1 MSTRLSDGTRWNA
14 IRGATGLLYLFLL
27 LPLFIVV
34 LISFNPTQY
43 ATFPPEGLSLTWYQ
57 TFFASDR
64 LLDALVSSFV
74 VAAGSALVAG
84 LVGLISAI
92 GFVRRDFRYKSVL
105 SSLLFL
111 PMLISPV
118 VIGVALTA
126 FLTDVGMQKNYLFLV
141 LGHSTLVL
149 PYVFVTVRAQLFGF
163 DRSIEEAA
171 LTLGAN
177 ELETFVEVTL
187 PSIMPGLAAGML
199 LAFVISF
206 GEFTATQFWVQPDT
220 VTAPIEIYTMV
231 RTSLTPEI
239 NAMATVL
246 MIITVVI
253 PLLLDVALGKNL
265 ILKSA

>member
-1 MSTRLSDGTRWNA
+1 MKPILSGRQRWQAIKGTSA
-14 IRGATGLLYLFLL
+14 LLYLFLL
-27 LPLFIVV
+27 LPLLVV
-34 LISFNPTQY
+34 ILISFTPSQY
-43 ATFPPEGLSLTWYQ
+43 PEFPPDGFSLDWYAQ
-57 TFFASDR
+57 FFGSER
-64 LLDALVSSFV
+64 LLSALGNSVI
-74 VAAGSALVAG
+74 VAAGSAIVAG

-92 GFVRRDFRYKSVL
+92 GFVRRDFEYKNVL

-126 FLTDVGMQKNYLFLV
+126 FLTSIGMQKNYLLLI

-149 PYVFVTVRAQLFGF
+149 PYVFVTVRAQLYGF
-163 DRSIEEAA
+163 DQTLEEAA
-171 LTLGAN
+171 RTMGAN

-187 PSIMPGLAAGML
+187 PRIMPGLGAGML

-206 GEFTATQFWVQPDT
+206 GEFTATQFWVQPET

-239 NAMATVL
+239 NAMATIL
-246 MIITVVI
+246 MIITVGI
-253 PLLLDVALGKNL
+253 PLAIDVLLGKNL

>member
-1 MSTRLSDGTRWNA
+1 MSTRLSDKARWNT
-14 IRGATGLLYLFLL
+14 IKGATGLLYLFLL

-43 ATFPPEGLSLTWYQ
+43 AAFPPEGLSLTWYQ
-57 TFFASDR
+57 KFLASDR

-74 VAAGSALVAG
+74 VAAGSAIVAG
-84 LVGLISAI
+84 IVGLISAI

-126 FLTDVGMQKNYLFLV
+126 FLTDVGMQKNYLFLI

-171 LTLGAN
+171 MTLGAN

-253 PLLLDVALGKNL
+253 PLLLDIALGKNL

>member
-1 MSTRLSDGTRWNA
+1 VSTRLSDHTRWNA

-43 ATFPPEGLSLTWYQ
+43 AAFPPEGLSLTWYRE
-57 TFFASDR
+57 FLASDR
-64 LLDALVSSFV
+64 LLDALVNSFV

-84 LVGLISAI
+84 AVGLISAI

-126 FLTDVGMQKNYLFLV
+126 FLSDVGMQKNYLFLI

>member
-1 MSTRLSDGTRWNA
+1 MSRDVHGWSA
-14 IRGATGLLYLFLL
+14 IRATTALTYLFLL
-27 LPLFIVV
+27 LPLIVV
-34 LISFNPTQY
+34 VLVSFNPTKY
-43 ATFPPEGLSLTWYQ
+43 PRFPPDGLSLEWYRA
-57 TFFASDR
+57 FVNDDR
-64 LLDALVSSFV
+64 LLSALVNSV
-74 VAAGSALVAG
+74 IVATGSALVAG
-84 LVGLISAI
+84 VVGMVSAL
-92 GFVRRDFRYKSVL
+92 GFVRRSFRAKSVL

-126 FLTDVGMQKNYLFLV
+126 FLTSIGMEKNYLLLI

-149 PYVFVTVRAQLFGF
+149 PYVFVTVRAQLYGF

-177 ELETFVEVTL
+177 ELETFFEVTL
-187 PSIMPGLAAGML
+187 PLVAPGLGAGML

-206 GEFTATQFWVQPDT
+206 GEFTATQFWVQPQT

-231 RTSLTPEI
+231 RTSLTPKI

-246 MIITVVI
+246 MVITVVF
-253 PLLLDVALGKNL
+253 PLALDVILGKNF

>member
-1 MSTRLSDGTRWNA
+1 MSPLLSENQRWQA
-14 IRGATGLLYLFLL
+14 IKGASGLLYLFLL
-27 LPLFIVV
+27 LPLIVVV
-34 LISFNPTQY
+34 LISITPTQY
-43 ATFPPEGLSLTWYQ
+43 PTFPPEGFSLDWYAEFL
-57 TFFASDR
+57 TSDR
-64 LLDALVSSFV
+64 LLDALWNSVL
-74 VAAGSALVAG
+74 VAAGSAIVAG
-84 LVGLISAI
+84 VVGLISAL
-92 GFVRRDFRYKSVL
+92 GFVRREFEYKNVL

-126 FLTDVGMQKNYLFLV
+126 FLTSVGMEKNYLLLV
-141 LGHSTLVL
+141 IGHSTLVL

-163 DRSIEEAA
+163 DRSMEEAA
-171 LTLGAN
+171 RTMGAN
-177 ELETFVEVTL
+177 ELETFFEVTL
-187 PSIMPGLAAGML
+187 PTIMPGIGAGML

-239 NAMATVL
+239 NAMATIL
-246 MIITVVI
+246 MVITVGI
-253 PLLLDVALGKNL
+253 PLALDVLLGKNL

>member
-1 MSTRLSDGTRWNA
+1 VSTRLSDNTRWNA
-14 IRGATGLLYLFLL
+14 IRGASGLLYLFLL

-43 ATFPPEGLSLTWYQ
+43 AAFPPEGLSLTWYQ
-57 TFFASDR
+57 KFLGSDR

-74 VAAGSALVAG
+74 VAAGSAVVAG
-84 LVGLISAI
+84 VVGLISAV

-126 FLTDVGMQKNYLFLV
+126 FLTDVGMQKNYLFLI

-253 PLLLDVALGKNL
+253 PLLLDIALGKNL

>member
-1 MSTRLSDGTRWNA
+1 MSTRFSDHTRWWA
-14 IRGATGLLYLFLL
+14 IKGMTGLLYMFLL
-27 LPLFIVV
+27 LPLFVV
-34 LISFNPTQY
+34 ILISFNPTQY
-43 ATFPPEGLSLTWYQ
+43 ASFPPEGLTLSWYWE
-57 TFFASDR
+57 FLASDR
-64 LLDALVSSFV
+64 LLNALVNSLV
-74 VAAGSALVAG
+74 VAAGSAVVAG
-84 LVGLISAI
+84 AVGLVSAI

-126 FLTDVGMQKNYLFLV
+126 FLTDFGIQKNYLFLV
-141 LGHSTLVL
+141 IGHSTLVL

-187 PSIMPGLAAGML
+187 PSIWPGLAAGML

-246 MIITVVI
+246 MIITVII
-253 PLLLDVALGKNL
+253 PLLLDVLLGKSL

>member
-1 MSTRLSDGTRWNA
+1 MSPLLSENQRWQA
-14 IRGATGLLYLFLL
+14 IKGASGLLYLFLL
-27 LPLFIVV
+27 LPLIVVV
-34 LISFNPTQY
+34 LISFTPTQY
-43 ATFPPEGLSLTWYQ
+43 PTFPPEGFSLDWYAE
-57 TFFASDR
+57 FFTSDR
-64 LLDALVSSFV
+64 LLDALWNSLL
-74 VAAGSALVAG
+74 VAAGSAIVAG
-84 LVGLISAI
+84 VVGMISAL
-92 GFVRRDFRYKSVL
+92 GFVRREFEYKNVL

-126 FLTDVGMQKNYLFLV
+126 FLTSIGMEKNYLLLV
-141 LGHSTLVL
+141 IGHSTLVL

-163 DRSIEEAA
+163 DRSMEEAA
-171 LTLGAN
+171 RTMGAN
-177 ELETFVEVTL
+177 ELETFFEVTL
-187 PSIMPGLAAGML
+187 PTIMPGIGAGML

-239 NAMATVL
+239 NAMATIL
-246 MIITVVI
+246 MIITVGI
-253 PLLLDVALGKNL
+253 PLALDVLLGKNL